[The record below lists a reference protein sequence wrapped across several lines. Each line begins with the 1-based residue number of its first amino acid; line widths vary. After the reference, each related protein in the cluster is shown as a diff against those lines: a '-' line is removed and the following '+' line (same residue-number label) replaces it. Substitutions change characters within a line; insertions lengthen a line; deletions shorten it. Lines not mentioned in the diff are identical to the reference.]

1 MNEIA
6 EAEDCMP
13 GLKIWNPPVSTDSD
27 AVNSLFISCL
37 PQLRRTALRM
47 MENEAD
53 SEDALQNALMQGFRS
68 IHTFRG
74 CAKFSTWMHS
84 ILVNS
89 VRSLRRKNRHEACTH
104 SFEEFVFEDDEP
116 QVLQFLQSETASP
129 EETCLEEEQEKIIAT
144 LLRDLPE
151 AYREAVWMR
160 EVAGFEVKEIATQ
173 LGIGFAAAKARV
185 HRGRRLMMR
194 AARIRGVARSRRCSG
209 ASSPFLHVV

>member
-1 MNEIA
+1 VSEIA
-6 EAEDCMP
+6 EAEDCLP
-13 GLKIWNPPVSTDSD
+13 GLESSIASLATDSE
-27 AVNSLFISCL
+27 AMNSLFISCL

-89 VRSLRRKNRHEACTH
+89 VRSLRRKNRHDACTH
-104 SFEEFVFEDDEP
+104 SFEEYAFEDDEP
-116 QVLQFLQSETASP
+116 LIPQFLQSGAASP
-129 EETCLEEEQEKIIAT
+129 EEVCLEEEQEKIVGI

-160 EVAGFEVKEIATQ
+160 EVGGFEVKEIAAQ

-185 HRGRRLMMR
+185 HRGRRLILR
-194 AARIRGVARSRRCSG
+194 AARIRGLTRKSRCS
-209 ASSPFLHVV
+209 ANPSPSLRPV

>member
-1 MNEIA
+1 VSEIA
-6 EAEDCMP
+6 EAQDCLP
-13 GLKIWNPPVSTDSD
+13 GLVSWNLSRSTDSD
-27 AVNSLFISCL
+27 ALNSLFISCL
-37 PQLRRTALRM
+37 PQLRRTAIRM

-116 QVLQFLQSETASP
+116 QVPQFLQSGAASP
-129 EETCLEEEQEKIIAT
+129 EEVCLEDEQEEIIGI

-185 HRGRRLMMR
+185 HRGRRLMLR
-194 AARIRGVARSRRCSG
+194 AARIRGVGRKRRCSG
-209 ASSPFLHVV
+209 TSSPSLRAV